1 MTRSCKIKDH
11 KRLDNCDILG
21 KYAGIEIGH
30 ILETRTDPGKWT
42 VLLNSACKKSL
53 KWVGTPIDLFKKLLK
68 RRPVLF
74 IRERKLNI
82 SIILSHNLI
91 SLIPEIL
98 D

>member
-42 VLLNSACKKSL
+42 VLLNSACKKKS
-53 KWVGTPIDLFKKLLK
+53 
-68 RRPVLF
+68 
-74 IRERKLNI
+74 
-82 SIILSHNLI
+82 
-91 SLIPEIL
+91 
-98 D
+98 

>member
-1 MTRSCKIKDH
+1 MTRSCKNKDH

-21 KYAGIEIGH
+21 KYAGIEIVY

-42 VLLNSACKKSL
+42 VFLNLACKKGL
-53 KWVGTPIDLFKKLLK
+53 KWVETHIDLCKKLLK

-82 SIILSHNLI
+82 YIIFLCNLI